1 MDHHADSLAH
11 IALILAATFIG
22 GAVFRRLNQPVL
34 VGYIIVGLILGP
46 SVLGYVDNSAEVGLL
61 AELGILLLLFIVGV
75 ELDLSSFKAVSRVS
89 IITCACQIA
98 LGLIFMG
105 GLGYA
110 FGWPLNLCILLGF
123 AVSLSS
129 TAVTLKLLQDRNL
142 LKSNVGKHAIG
153 ILIAQDMAV
162 IPMIL
167 IIGALNTSEGFNY
180 VGLLRLGVAVFLL
193 VGMMYLFQK
202 KPRMFTKIWVKFE
215 HLKRTAMKGQATLT
229 AIAICFTASAL
240 AGILGV
246 SPAYGAFLAG
256 TAVGNTATRM
266 ELKDSVEPLFDIT
279 IMVFFLSIGLL
290 IDFKFLMEN
299 WVAAISLLFLTMLLK
314 TVFNVAILRSLGMNK
329 ADSYQ
334 TGSVLAQ
341 VGEFS
346 FILASMGLIA
356 GTIDG
361 DGHKYVVAIISLSL
375 LATPLWLYLVD
386 HFVVVHDNVQAQI
399 KSNRNRVKKP

>member
-11 IALILAATFIG
+11 IALILAAAFIG

-61 AELGILLLLFIVGV
+61 AELGILLLMFIVGL

-89 IITCACQIA
+89 IITCAAQIG
-98 LGLIFMG
+98 LGLLFMG

-129 TAVTLKLLQDRNL
+129 TAVTLKLLQDRKL
-142 LKSNVGKHAIG
+142 LETNVGKHAIG

-180 VGLLRLGVAVFLL
+180 VGLLRLGAAIMVL
-193 VGMMYLFQK
+193 VGVMYLFQK
-202 KPRMFTKIWVKFE
+202 KTRTFTKYWIKFE
-215 HLKRTAMKGQATLT
+215 KLKKSAMKGQATLT
-229 AIAICFTASAL
+229 AIAICFAASAV
-240 AGILGV
+240 AGLLGV

-256 TAVGNTATRM
+256 TTLGNTATRE
-266 ELKDSVEPLFDIT
+266 ELKDSAEPLFDIT

-290 IDFKFLMEN
+290 IDLEFLMDN
-299 WVAAISLLFLTMLLK
+299 WLATISLLFLTMLLK
-314 TVFNVAILRSLGMNK
+314 TVFNVAILRYLGMGK
-329 ADSYQ
+329 AEAYQ
-334 TGSVLAQ
+334 VGSVLAQ

-346 FILASMGLIA
+346 FVLASMGLIA
-356 GTIDG
+356 GTIGG

-386 HFVVVHDNVQAQI
+386 HFVVVHENVQAQI
-399 KSNRNRVKKP
+399 KSSRHRTKKP